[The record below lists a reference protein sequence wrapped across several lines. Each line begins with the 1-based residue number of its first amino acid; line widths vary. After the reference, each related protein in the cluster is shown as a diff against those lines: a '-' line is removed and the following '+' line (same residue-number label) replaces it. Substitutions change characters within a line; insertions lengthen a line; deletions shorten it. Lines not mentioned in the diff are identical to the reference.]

1 MEIVPQQTGRAAIL
15 SLPSYTL
22 EPFPDILLPQ
32 TAVETG
38 LEAKRKSRR
47 VLATRLRSEKAF
59 NCQNFPGTVFGVP
72 RRVIVTG
79 ETPTGRLRQQME
91 AYQEVPLS
99 IENKGIENLSKE
111 VEHTKLTSILIGC
124 FTTSMPPN
132 PATLAGPQHL
142 ERLGVSIERFRI
154 RVNCTL
160 SHIIEH
166 FPKVTIGTYFPQSGQ
181 LATRC
186 EYARILGGSA

>member
-1 MEIVPQQTGRAAIL
+1 
-15 SLPSYTL
+15 
-22 EPFPDILLPQ
+22 
-32 TAVETG
+32 
-38 LEAKRKSRR
+38 
-47 VLATRLRSEKAF
+47 
-59 NCQNFPGTVFGVP
+59 
-72 RRVIVTG
+72 
-79 ETPTGRLRQQME
+79 ME